1 MEISLESEGKVMYQG
16 GEQVKGKQFKLE
28 IFCDNKEQRAEM
40 QDLLD
45 TLKRRMYERRTCNAL
60 HKALQAIITQDN

>member
-1 MEISLESEGKVMYQG
+1 MYQG
-16 GEQVKGKQFKLE
+16 GEQIKGKQIKLN
-28 IFCDNKEQRAEM
+28 IMCDNEQQREEI